1 MNRELIGGVFWLVFG
16 IVLCSWSGTYEI
28 GTFSHPGTGLMPL
41 LLGALLIVLSIVI
54 IVQAVRSKANKDEK
68 QAKIFSGNWKKA
80 GSIVVVLFVACFLF
94 EWIGY
99 LLTFFLMSAVLMIL
113 GECKNWKQI
122 AIIAFCTTLGIYLCF
137 VVLLKQQLPKGI
149 LGV

>member
-1 MNRELIGGVFWLVFG
+1 MNHEMIGGIFWMVFG

-28 GTFSHPGTGLMPL
+28 GTFSHPGTGLMPF
-41 LLGALLIVLSIVI
+41 LLGALLIVLSTVI
-54 IVQAVRSKANKDEK
+54 IVQSVRSKKKKEEK
-68 QAKIFSGNWKKA
+68 QIKIFSGNWKKA
-80 GSIVVVLFVACFLF
+80 GLIVVVLLVACFTF
-94 EWIGY
+94 EWVGY
-99 LLTFFLMSAVLMIL
+99 VLTFFLMSAVLMIL
-113 GECKNWKQI
+113 GECKNWKQV

>member
-1 MNRELIGGVFWLVFG
+1 MNRELIGGIFWMVFG

-28 GTFSHPGTGLMPL
+28 GTFRKPDTGLMPF
-41 LLGALLIVLSIVI
+41 LLGAFLIVLSVSV
-54 IVQAVRSKANKDEK
+54 IVQAVRSKADKDEK
-68 QAKIFSGNWKKA
+68 EVKIFSGNWKKA
-80 GSIVVVLFVACFLF
+80 GLVVVVLVVACFLF

-99 LLTFFLMSAVLMIL
+99 LLTFFLMSVVLMIL
-113 GECKNWKQI
+113 GECESWKQI
-122 AIIAFCTTLGIYLCF
+122 AIVAFCTTLGIYLCF